1 MPVFRYI
8 VDDVDASLL
17 FYRALGFKLADRW
30 GPPFAVM
37 KGHGLS
43 LWLSGPGTSA
53 RKKLKSGEVP
63 EPGGWNRLVIPV
75 KDLAATVEKLQGPG
89 VKFRATPI
97 KGPGGQQAL
106 IEDPSGNPVEIFQP
120 KAESGA

>member
-8 VDDVDASLL
+8 VDEVDASLP

-37 KGHGLS
+37 KGHGMS

-75 KDLAATVEKLQGPG
+75 KDLAATVEKLQSLG

-106 IEDPSGNPVEIFQP
+106 IEDPSGNPLEIFQP

>member
-8 VDDVDASLL
+8 VDDVDASLP

-75 KDLAATVEKLQGPG
+75 KDLAATVEKLQSLG

-106 IEDPSGNPVEIFQP
+106 IEDPSSNPIEIFQP

>member
-8 VDDVDASLL
+8 VDDVDASLP
-17 FYRALGFKLADRW
+17 FYRALRFKLADRW

-53 RKKLKSGEVP
+53 RKKLKSGEIP

-75 KDLAATVEKLQGPG
+75 KDLAATVEKLQSLGM
-89 VKFRATPI
+89 KFRATPI

-106 IEDPSGNPVEIFQP
+106 IEDPSGNPIEIFQP
-120 KAESGA
+120 RAESGA

>member
-8 VDDVDASLL
+8 VEDVDASLP

-37 KGHGLS
+37 KGHGVS

-53 RKKLKSGEVP
+53 RKKLKSGEIP
-63 EPGGWNRLVIPV
+63 EPGGWNRLVIQV
-75 KDLAATVEKLQGPG
+75 KDLAATVEKLQSLG

-106 IEDPSGNPVEIFQP
+106 IEDPSGNPLEIFQP

>member
-8 VDDVDASLL
+8 VEDVDSSLP
-17 FYRALGFKLADRW
+17 FNRALGFKLADRW

-37 KGHGLS
+37 KGHGVS

-75 KDLAATVEKLQGPG
+75 KDLAATVEKLQSLG

-106 IEDPSGNPVEIFQP
+106 IEDPSGNRIEIFQP
-120 KAESGA
+120 RAESGA